1 MFMDKVDDESL
12 PIMREGLL
20 DIQASV
26 EGVHLMIVDTVNFR
40 QNAKSSILKI
50 SVKFWIV
57 INLVLKDTPN
67 LASSKQDKNS

>member
-1 MFMDKVDDESL
+1 M
-12 PIMREGLL
+12 
-20 DIQASV
+20 AV

-40 QNAKSSILKI
+40 QNAKSSILKM

-67 LASSKQDKNS
+67 LASSKQDVNS